1 MSNIV
6 TKQINGMT
14 MYLDLNDGGISGALW
29 NKGNRELAFMS
40 IMHDTVTE
48 GMTCIDLGSNIGYT
62 TLVMLNNVGDNGM
75 VYAIEPDPHN
85 LDLLTKSI
93 EANNFMNRVEII
105 QAAISNTDGEL
116 DFWMAEN
123 GPNLSSVQKT
133 KHSTKKITVPCHSL
147 NKFLEDRKY
156 PNFIKMDIEGH
167 EVQVFEGG
175 LDYFDK
181 HHEGNTN
188 ILLEV
193 HPQFYDDENDFGKM
207 VREYYK
213 LGFEPKYVV
222 STPIYRPDLFVEA
235 GYEPLQE
242 IPTDGFHRGIYDN
255 ISKDD
260 VIRFACQEHSQE
272 YNGGRISKKIVRSF
286 MLTRKNK

>member
-1 MSNIV
+1 MSNVV
-6 TKQINGMT
+6 TKEVNGMT
-14 MYLDLNDGGISGALW
+14 MYLDLEDGGISEVLYHR
-29 NKGNRELAFMS
+29 GNRELAFMA
-40 IMHDTVTE
+40 IMNDTVND

-62 TLVMLNNVGDNGM
+62 TLVMLNNVGNDGI

-85 LDLLTKSI
+85 LELLTKSI
-93 EANNFMNRVEII
+93 EANNLTNRAEII

-133 KHSTKKITVPCHSL
+133 KHSTKKITVPCYSL
-147 NKFLEDRKY
+147 NKFLEDRRY

-181 HHEGNTN
+181 NNEGETN

-193 HPQFYDDENDFGKM
+193 HPQFYDKDNDMGKM
-207 VREYYK
+207 VRDYYK
-213 LGFEPKYVV
+213 LGF
-222 STPIYRPDLFVEA
+222 
-235 GYEPLQE
+235 
-242 IPTDGFHRGIYDN
+242 
-255 ISKDD
+255 
-260 VIRFACQEHSQE
+260 
-272 YNGGRISKKIVRSF
+272 
-286 MLTRKNK
+286 